1 MPVEMVS
8 RAVACCLT
16 FAAITMAAQAG
27 AAVSGN
33 SPRLFGEGV
42 ISGPADDRAPA
53 FSPDGDT
60 VYFGRGNASRCS
72 ILVSHRKDGRWTAP
86 EIAPFSGQWRD
97 LEPAMAPDGSYLV
110 FASNR
115 PSDAGA
121 KPLDGHY
128 GGKVAAAKGGNLWR
142 VDRAGDGWSEPRR
155 LPDRI
160 NSSDAV
166 FSPSVTAQG
175 TLYFM
180 RPDGDGGHF
189 HVFRAAFRDG
199 EYQPPT
205 PAGLAAGGSGE
216 VDAAVAPDESFI
228 VFSSSTPAHPA
239 QSRLFI
245 AFGAGGHWNTPV
257 DLGDEVNEEGSNIEA
272 RLGADHRSLYF
283 STNTVEPAR
292 YPSTREEAARAL
304 ARMLVRDNGSDNIWS
319 VSLAPWLDAR
329 AR

>member
-1 MPVEMVS
+1 MAS
-8 RAVACCLT
+8 ASTAVA
-16 FAAITMAAQAG
+16 AA
-27 AAVSGN
+27 GN
-33 SPRLFGEGV
+33 SPELFGEGV

-72 ILVSHRKDGRWTAP
+72 ILVSHRKDGHWTAP
-86 EIAPFSGQWRD
+86 EIAPFSGEWRD
-97 LEPAMAPDGSYLV
+97 LEPAMAPDGSYLI

-115 PSDAGA
+115 PANPGA
-121 KPLDGHY
+121 QPLDGHY
-128 GGKVAAAKGGNLWR
+128 GGKVLAAKGGNLWR
-142 VDRAGDGWSEPRR
+142 VDRVGDAWSVPRR

-160 NSSDAV
+160 NSGDAI
-166 FSPSVTAQG
+166 FSPSITAQG

-180 RPDGDGGHF
+180 RPDGEGAHF
-189 HVFRAAFRDG
+189 HLFRAAWRDG
-199 EYQPPT
+199 EYQAPT
-205 PAGLAAGGSGE
+205 SAGLTVGGTGE
-216 VDAAVAPDESFI
+216 FDAAVAPDESFI
-228 VFSSSTPAHPA
+228 VFSSNPPAHPS

-245 AFGAGGHWNTPV
+245 AFGAQGHWNASV

-292 YPSTREEAARAL
+292 YPSAREATAQAL

>member
-1 MPVEMVS
+1 MPVETVS
-8 RAVACCLT
+8 RAFACFL
-16 FAAITMAAQAG
+16 ALAVPAMGADAG
-27 AAVSGN
+27 AAVPGN

-60 VYFGRGNASRCS
+60 VYFGRGNASRYS

-97 LEPAMAPDGSYLV
+97 LEPAMAPDGSYLI

-115 PSDAGA
+115 PSGA
-121 KPLDGHY
+121 AAQPLDGHY

-142 VDRAGDGWSEPRR
+142 VDRAGNGWNEPRR

-160 NSSDAV
+160 NSGDAV
-166 FSPSVTAQG
+166 FSPSITAQG

-180 RPDGDGGHF
+180 RPDGEGGHF
-189 HVFRAAFRDG
+189 HLFRAALRDG

-205 PAGLAAGGSGE
+205 PAGLTAGGPGE

-228 VFSSSTPAHPA
+228 VFSSSTPAHPT

-245 AFGAGGHWNTPV
+245 AFGAGGRWNTPV
-257 DLGDEVNEEGSNIEA
+257 DLGDEVNEEGSNTEA

-283 STNTVEPAR
+283 STSTVEPAR
-292 YPSTREEAARAL
+292 YPSTREETARAL

-319 VSLAPWLDAR
+319 VSLAPWLDAH